1 MASDEDVVM
10 DLMDTTM
17 HSFKNSAS
25 LSQNTNKFRMP
36 FQKGGFGGK
45 MDFSTLNEVSHG
57 NVLVRDSSEDQKSL
71 MPKSLNSK
79 TEEYSE
85 S

>member
-1 MASDEDVVM
+1 
-10 DLMDTTM
+10 
-17 HSFKNSAS
+17 
-25 LSQNTNKFRMP
+25 
-36 FQKGGFGGK
+36 